1 MRVEIRTTAADKARW
16 QALAESRGLSLSDLV
31 RALLDGQR
39 RSPRPRRAPPPVE
52 PALLRELARI
62 GNNLNQLAR
71 AANRQ
76 APVPAAALLVRLIEI
91 DRELAAL
98 RRAHERPAEE
108 REPGEADVGGPEAGA
123 SPREAAPAAPP
134 KGADPAGLPPTGA
147 VARARAQPRPW
158 KR

>member
-1 MRVEIRTTAADKARW
+1 MRVEIRTTAQDKARW

-108 REPGEADVGGPEAGA
+108 REPGGEDVGEKDAEASA
-123 SPREAAPAAPP
+123 REAALAAPP
-134 KGADPAGLPPTGA
+134 ERPDPDRLPPTGA